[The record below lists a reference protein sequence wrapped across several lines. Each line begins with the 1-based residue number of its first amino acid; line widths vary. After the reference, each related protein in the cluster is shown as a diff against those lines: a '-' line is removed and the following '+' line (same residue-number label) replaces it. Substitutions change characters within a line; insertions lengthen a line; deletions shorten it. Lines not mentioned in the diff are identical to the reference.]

1 MAIFYT
7 DTGSF
12 NRLEVTG
19 SAIVSGSLV
28 VSGGIAGDTSVFF
41 NDGLIVTGST
51 ILSGSLIVTGTTSG
65 LTGSLF
71 GTSSVAT
78 AVESITILQVNEA
91 ISGGDIQASTITA
104 DASVIAPIVSA
115 SMISAS
121 MISASTSVLTNTMF
135 VNSIIVQNNIDV
147 TNGTINA
154 GLNNTPNPLGAR
166 VVVQDEGSGQLYI
179 TASILPSGL
188 ISSSRQFTS
197 ISAPFTGSFTG
208 SFTGALTH
216 FSPSTLKLTVGT
228 TAPASPA
235 VNDLW
240 VDTN

>member
-19 SAIVSGSLV
+19 SAIVSGSLI

-51 ILSGSLIVTGTTSG
+51 ILSGSLTVSG
-65 LTGSLF
+65 
-71 GTSSVAT
+71 VA
-78 AVESITILQVNEA
+78 EF
-91 ISGGDIQASTITA
+91 AS
-104 DASVIAPIVSA
+104 
-115 SMISAS
+115 
-121 MISASTSVLTNTMF
+121 
-135 VNSIIVQNNIDV
+135 
-147 TNGTINA
+147 A
-154 GLNNTPNPLGAR
+154 G
-166 VVVQDEGSGQLYI
+166 I
-179 TASILPSGL
+179 
-188 ISSSRQFTS
+188 
-197 ISAPFTGSFTG
+197 TGSFTG
-208 SFTGALTH
+208 SFSGSLDRFNPA
-216 FSPSTLKLTVGT
+216 TLRIAVGT

>member
-19 SAIVSGSLV
+19 SAIVSGSLI

-51 ILSGSLIVTGTTSG
+51 ILSGSVTVIGGNIASTATGSFQQLDLGNPVASDYGKITFSNGTSVTAIGASVTTLVVNAERFECNGMFIDTDASEASITVPFTSNLLANELSSASIG
-65 LTGSLF
+65 APGQRFNGVFKELSAATLSATGSLTGSFRGSWKQLF
-71 GTSSVAT
+71 
-78 AVESITILQVNEA
+78 
-91 ISGGDIQASTITA
+91 
-104 DASVIAPIVSA
+104 
-115 SMISAS
+115 
-121 MISASTSVLTNTMF
+121 
-135 VNSIIVQNNIDV
+135 
-147 TNGTINA
+147 
-154 GLNNTPNPLGAR
+154 
-166 VVVQDEGSGQLYI
+166 
-179 TASILPSGL
+179 
-188 ISSSRQFTS
+188 
-197 ISAPFTGSFTG
+197 
-208 SFTGALTH
+208 
-216 FSPSTLKLTVGT
+216 VGT